1 MTVDLLA
8 ELLGE
13 APPPANPANPA
24 NYRASRDA
32 QPLANA
38 CESAANFSAE
48 ARAGTAKT
56 AQNPRHDRSGAGRSG
71 GDDPPERPYK
81 LSPAELG
88 RAHAWPWTDAA
99 IARFQTRAGRF
110 IALGYS
116 GQDAEDLAERLTLRD
131 VEEDARGCCLECLA
145 LSGYRGNGFRCS
157 VPDRAGL
164 TGGRERSA
172 LGADFVVMLQHCP
185 GLRTRGQQ

>member
-1 MTVDLLA
+1 MGKWIARLA
-8 ELLGE
+8 EKSAKARGAGTDGTDRTLATVQKSRE
-13 APPPANPANPA
+13 APARRPDITATTPVAPAVLVL
-24 NYRASRDA
+24 AS
-32 QPLANA
+32 P
-38 CESAANFSAE
+38 AAN
-48 ARAGTAKT
+48 
-56 AQNPRHDRSGAGRSG
+56 
-71 GDDPPERPYK
+71 DPTERPYS

-88 RAHAWPWTDAA
+88 RAHARPWDDAA
-99 IARFQTRAGRF
+99 IARFQARAGRF
-110 IALGYS
+110 VGFGFS

-131 VEEDARGCCLECLA
+131 AEEDARGCCLECLA